1 MERILIIGLCLLCC
15 SCATWRPS
23 TRYEE
28 VAYQFVNIADGVST
42 TDRLRYGCSERNPLL
57 GQHPSQKD
65 VAVFI
70 VSAGLIHLAVTNYLE
85 NNYPELVPYSQG
97 FSIGVKTGVVV
108 HNMGLNCN

>member
-1 MERILIIGLCLLCC
+1 MERILLIVLCLLCC

-28 VAYQFVNIADGVST
+28 MTYQFVNVADGIST
-42 TDRLRYGCSERNPLL
+42 VDRLRYGCSEKNPLL

-70 VSAGLIHLAVTNYLE
+70 VSAGLIHAAFTNYLE
-85 NNYPELVPYSQG
+85 NNHPELIPYSQG
-97 FSIGVKTGVVV
+97 ISIGFKTGAVI
-108 HNMGLNCN
+108 HNMSLSCN